1 MGFSP
6 GRSTHEHHFVSV
18 LRGGGSIK
26 MKYNLD
32 LNGFE
37 GRDLEVEGSGVFT
50 GARILVDGKPASKGS
65 KRGQFI
71 LNDNN
76 GFKVVVQLRQVF
88 LDPVPQLI
96 IDNQVVKLVEPLN
109 IFQWI
114 WSGLPLVLVILGG
127 LIGGAIGGLTFWI
140 NTRVFRSEM
149 SAVEVYILTGIL
161 TAIAV
166 IGYIVIASIVGFALF
181 GVLGS

>member
-1 MGFSP
+1 
-6 GRSTHEHHFVSV
+6 
-18 LRGGGSIK
+18 

-32 LNGFE
+32 LKGFE
-37 GRDLEVEGSGVFT
+37 GREVVVEGSGIIR
-50 GARILVDGKPASKGS
+50 GSRILIDGKPASKGS
-65 KRGQFI
+65 KRGQFV

-76 GFKVVVQLRQVF
+76 GFKVVVQLRHIF
-88 LDPVPQLI
+88 IDPVPQVI

-127 LIGGAIGGLTFWI
+127 LIGGIIGGLTFWI
-140 NTRVFRSEM
+140 NTRVFRTEM
-149 SAVEVYILTGIL
+149 SAVEMYILTGIL

-166 IGYIVIASIVGFALF
+166 IGYIVIASLVGFALF
-181 GVLGS
+181 GLLD